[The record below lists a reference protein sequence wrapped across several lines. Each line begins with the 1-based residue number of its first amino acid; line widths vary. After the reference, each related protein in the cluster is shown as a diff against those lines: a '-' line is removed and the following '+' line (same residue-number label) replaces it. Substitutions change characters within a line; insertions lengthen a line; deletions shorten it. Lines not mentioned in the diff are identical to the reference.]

1 MLATGNKIS
10 FSIFYVLL
18 RNPEKFFETKFLCD
32 DFTYKNKNYVLA
44 LLDYQQFFEPRV
56 WLEDGIISPLVLQLN
71 QMDFQIDL
79 ICMCLHADSQ

>member
-1 MLATGNKIS
+1 MMMWDAYNFMLND
-10 FSIFYVLL
+10 
-18 RNPEKFFETKFLCD
+18 N
-32 DFTYKNKNYVLA
+32 
-44 LLDYQQFFEPRV
+44 QQFFEPRV